1 MTEKRPEDATDSHS
15 QEPAI
20 ATQVAPISANTGNDL
35 IGNIVLFLLTCGI
48 SISYF
53 LVLLNSTVVVTVSD
67 TNDLSPPIIQIDP
80 LPP

>member
-1 MTEKRPEDATDSHS
+1 MTEKRPEDATDNHP
-15 QEPAI
+15 QAPAG
-20 ATQVAPISANTGNDL
+20 ATHVAPISANTGDDL
-35 IGNIVLFLLTCGI
+35 MGKIELSLLTCGI

-67 TNDLSPPIIQIDP
+67 TNNPSPSIIQIDP